1 MAGIHR
7 EAVRS
12 DLIIPTSRLDHRCLV
27 IVAGRTHRL
36 ERSIPEEILIS
47 AMGLNVIR
55 NCRWSGS
62 SFPAAGSAQR
72 LDLELLCQSR
82 FRKFEQMVKW
92 IFWLTAGTILPA
104 HQEL

>member
-36 ERSIPEEILIS
+36 ERTMPEQVLIPT
-47 AMGLNVIR
+47 MWRDVIR
-55 NCRWSGS
+55 DRRWSGPALPVTS
-62 SFPAAGSAQR
+62 SAKWLRPQLRQPTLSPAGSVIEPPVFYSLVR
-72 LDLELLCQSR
+72 
-82 FRKFEQMVKW
+82 
-92 IFWLTAGTILPA
+92 PA
-104 HQEL
+104 P